1 VKIDVKGEYT
11 GIRKEAVV
19 IYLRVSVLKMGRYML
34 VYHTGTFSVP
44 EFHTGTDQ
52 YIAIVT
58 ILFSFIF

>member
-11 GIRKEAVV
+11 GLRKEAVV

-52 YIAIVT
+52 
-58 ILFSFIF
+58 